1 MVYCSCY
8 TEQHITH
15 QGGFT
20 MNSITSENAVVN
32 GFHGNF
38 DNEVIHG
45 QKWTAAKVA
54 SRKMA
59 ARLYAVGL
67 NTRAARMWTCGEYLI
82 VRQTADGLTADAP
95 QLCRDRLCPVCS
107 WRLSRRRFA
116 EMMAVFN
123 AIAPEMVAKNYTS
136 TMLTLTIRNMALPDL
151 HAAIDGM
158 SQAWHNLIR
167 REAFRQVAGWARS
180 LEITYNAESKT
191 YHPHMHIIL
200 IWEKYDDSAAT
211 AETIRQGWK
220 SVCKLDYTPIID
232 IRPVYSRDAD
242 GDTKSAVIKSA
253 LEAFKYSVK
262 PDSAE
267 KIPQADLFEFAA
279 AIKGVR
285 FVSYGKAIKR
295 ARSALGFKNE
305 DCAEE
310 MDTANALPDETVAAI
325 MAWNGTSY
333 TRAAL
338 TEGKWRLNPAE
349 IACAAAV
356 AAAEGG
362 DGV

>member
-1 MVYCSCY
+1 M
-8 TEQHITH
+8 
-15 QGGFT
+15 F
-20 MNSITSENAVVN
+20 SIPSENAVVN
-32 GFHGNF
+32 GFSGNF
-38 DNEVIHG
+38 DNDVIHG
-45 QKWTAAKVA
+45 QKWTAAKAA

-59 ARLYAVGL
+59 ARLYAAGL

-82 VRQTADGLTADAP
+82 VRQTADGFAADAP
-95 QLCRDRLCPVCS
+95 QLCRDRLCPMCA

-362 DGV
+362 DGE